1 MEGSTGRVCVLTSM
15 RGRNAPEPELLL
27 MGGAVLEWNSGC
39 FLGKQNEQGV
49 GESLEA

>member
-15 RGRNAPEPELLL
+15 RGRNAPEPKLLR